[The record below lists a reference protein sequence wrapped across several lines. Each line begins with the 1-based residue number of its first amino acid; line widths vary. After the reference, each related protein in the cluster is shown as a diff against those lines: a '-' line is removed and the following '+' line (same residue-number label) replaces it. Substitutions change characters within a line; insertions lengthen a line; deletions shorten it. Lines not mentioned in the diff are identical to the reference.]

1 MLALIK
7 AFLKAGIMTEQGRL
21 QGTVTGTPQG
31 GILSPLMANV
41 ALSALD
47 EHFARAWEAT
57 GGQHERQAR
66 RRRGEANYRIVRY
79 ADDFV
84 IVVAGERR
92 HAEALIAET
101 EQVIAPLGLALSRE
115 KTSIAHID
123 EGIEF
128 LGWRIQRQT
137 GRKGRPQIYTYP
149 SKPSLQ
155 AVMGK
160 VKQITRTGQNQTL
173 DQLLNRLNPVLRG
186 WCDHFRHGV
195 SSRTFGYLRAVGLL
209 AGVLEL
215 SPAGV
220 QRALRAP
227 GDVDD
232 LWRLV
237 ALAALERLADTGMTA
252 VVVGRLDQQPPRVGR
267 AGLRDRALAALAAGG
282 VLEGTIPR

>member
-1 MLALIK
+1 MNAK
-7 AFLKAGIMTEQGRL
+7 RDVVEARPT
-21 QGTVTGTPQG
+21 TGLSATPM
-31 GILSPLMANV
+31 ILSSSWQAN
-41 ALSALD
+41 A
-47 EHFARAWEAT
+47 
-57 GGQHERQAR
+57 
-66 RRRGEANYRIVRY
+66 
-79 ADDFV
+79 
-84 IVVAGERR
+84 R

-186 WCDHFRHGV
+186 W
-195 SSRTFGYLRAVGLL
+195 
-209 AGVLEL
+209 
-215 SPAGV
+215 
-220 QRALRAP
+220 
-227 GDVDD
+227 
-232 LWRLV
+232 
-237 ALAALERLADTGMTA
+237 
-252 VVVGRLDQQPPRVGR
+252 
-267 AGLRDRALAALAAGG
+267 
-282 VLEGTIPR
+282 